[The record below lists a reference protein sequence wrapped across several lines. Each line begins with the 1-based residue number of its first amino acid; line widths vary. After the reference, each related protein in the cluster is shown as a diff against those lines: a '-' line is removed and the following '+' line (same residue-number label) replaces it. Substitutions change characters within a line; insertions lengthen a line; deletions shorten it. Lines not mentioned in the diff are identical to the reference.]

1 VIPKGTG
8 TQGGEIEALLQ
19 QFSQSLEEANRDLL
33 DAVRTEL
40 RDLHVRV
47 GALEGELRIARMQ
60 IEALQQSAPEE
71 RPADRPAP
79 VVEPPKEPERSPEA
93 ERIAEEIR
101 QRHKDIWQLQN
112 AGESPAEVAKRT
124 NRPQGEVEL
133 IMRLMRQR
141 GTPAP
146 GTGR

>member
-1 VIPKGTG
+1 MPGS
-8 TQGGEIEALLQ
+8 ELESLLQ
-19 QFSQSLEEANRDLL
+19 QFSQSLEEANRELL
-33 DAVRTEL
+33 DAVRSEL
-40 RDLHVRV
+40 RDLHARV
-47 GALEGELRIARMQ
+47 GALEGELQVARMQ
-60 IEALQQSAPEE
+60 IEALQQSAREPRVADQPEKV
-71 RPADRPAP
+71 A
-79 VVEPPKEPERSPEA
+79 EPPEPARSADA

-141 GTPAP
+141 GTP

>member
-1 VIPKGTG
+1 MPRTPGSPAG
-8 TQGGEIEALLQ
+8 DLEALLQ

-33 DAVRTEL
+33 DAVRAEL
-40 RDLHVRV
+40 RDLHARV
-47 GALEGELRIARMQ
+47 GALEGELRIARLEVEDLRQ
-60 IEALQQSAPEE
+60 ERSAASSEPKDPPQ
-71 RPADRPAP
+71 PAEPPAP
-79 VVEPPKEPERSPEA
+79 QRTEEA
-93 ERIAEEIR
+93 ERTLEEIR

-112 AGESPAEVAKRT
+112 AGESAADVAKRT

-141 GTPAP
+141 GNAAP